1 MRESDFAFLLANMFL
16 AAALTRSRHDWM
28 LWALWCI
35 YMALFAILIYNGS

>member
-16 AAALTRSRHDWM
+16 AAALSTSQHKWM
-28 LWALWCI
+28 LWALWGI

>member
-28 LWALWCI
+28 LWALWTSVSSRD
-35 YMALFAILIYNGS
+35 YTRELRV